1 VGPDPGTPDDLVVI
15 PSDGIGKERSDVNSL
30 SYLYV
35 AAHQSEMLNLAA
47 NERLARPL
55 ATQGSNRLGAALK
68 SVWSLLNGS
77 ASRPLDLPKLT
88 DYPYRG

>member
-1 VGPDPGTPDDLVVI
+1 
-15 PSDGIGKERSDVNSL
+15 
-30 SYLYV
+30 
-35 AAHQSEMLNLAA
+35 MLNLAA

-88 DYPYRG
+88 NYPYRG